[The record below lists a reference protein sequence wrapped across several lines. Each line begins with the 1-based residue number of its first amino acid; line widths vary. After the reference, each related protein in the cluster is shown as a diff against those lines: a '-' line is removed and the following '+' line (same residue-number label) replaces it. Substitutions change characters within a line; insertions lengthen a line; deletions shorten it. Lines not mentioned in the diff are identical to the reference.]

1 MGDLMDTD
9 IYRRSV
15 QLVGEPPQI
24 GHAVPVMAEALG
36 RGEWLDNRVIGASDA
51 AGILGMSRHGS
62 PLSVYRSIVYGERA
76 TENYHMRRGNALE
89 SVALRELKEFNG
101 IEAVK
106 PGWLL
111 RHPERSYMT
120 CTLDGWGDD
129 GWGYGVPVE
138 CKAPGDHVVSD
149 MQALID
155 GEEINPV
162 GAVAGYVVQL
172 RYQMEVTGA
181 ESGWL
186 VVLPGTRKPMVAMV
200 LRDEAFARQMLE
212 SIEAFWEMCK
222 ARQEPEALPYDL
234 EAIAKAWRRKHGE
247 LETKSEKVLELMRQY
262 EKAQA
267 LVREQDK
274 VLDEL
279 KDIAAA
285 IKAKLV
291 QRAASI
297 GASKLVVLDGERRHS
312 ITHSPEKTETK
323 TTTRKAAFRVNLS
336 RK

>member
-36 RGEWLDNRVIGASDA
+36 RDEWLAARVIGASDA
-51 AGILGMSRHGS
+51 AGILGMSKYSS

-89 SVALRELKEFNG
+89 PVALREFT
-101 IEAVK
+101 EATGWKVRK
-106 PGWLL
+106 PGWLV
-111 RHPERSYMT
+111 RHPERDYMT
-120 CTLDGWGDD
+120 CTLDGWGFCKLEPF
-129 GWGYGVPVE
+129 GVPVE

-247 LETKSEKVLELMRQY
+247 METKSVRVLELMRQY

-267 LVREQDK
+267 LVKEQDK

-291 QRAASI
+291 QRAAGL
-297 GASKLVVLDGERRHS
+297 GASRLVVLDGERRHS
-312 ITHSPEKTETK
+312 ITHTKATEYTTK
-323 TTTRKAAFRVNLS
+323 REAGFRVNLS
-336 RK
+336 RKQ